1 MIFLSGLLMSVT
13 PGKFGEVL
21 KSIILKQ
28 HYNLPISVT
37 APIIIAERITDLI
50 SVVLIAAFGAMSYEI
65 GGAVLIITSLF
76 LSVLILVLSNKRVFK
91 FLTDKFSGIKFLEKH
106 IKKFHNIHESFWIML
121 SFRNLL
127 FMTAISLVAWFFECF
142 AFYLILSRF
151 DMAMSL
157 NSASFIY
164 AFSTIVGSI
173 MLLPGGLGG
182 TEGTMT
188 YLLIKNGLVKVISVT
203 ATMLIRLIT
212 LWFAVAVGIISFYY
226 YQKFNGKISL

>member
-1 MIFLSGLLMSVT
+1 
-13 PGKFGEVL
+13 
-21 KSIILKQ
+21 
-28 HYNLPISVT
+28 
-37 APIIIAERITDLI
+37 
-50 SVVLIAAFGAMSYEI
+50 
-65 GGAVLIITSLF
+65 
-76 LSVLILVLSNKRVFK
+76 
-91 FLTDKFSGIKFLEKH
+91 
-106 IKKFHNIHESFWIML
+106 
-121 SFRNLL
+121 
-127 FMTAISLVAWFFECF
+127 MTAISLVAWFFECF

-188 YLLIKNGLVKVISVT
+188 YLLIKSGLVKEISVT